1 MRQVLDRVS
10 ADSNMILRAGT
21 VGDGLREYVREAYS
35 FLSNNY
41 SEGDEIFLLGFSR
54 GAFTVRAVAGII
66 ATVGLLT
73 KKGLAYWPE
82 IFRDVMHR
90 RDPRYSPKNPDIP
103 FRNKPNA
110 DNPQYRDELYRRGL
124 SDLNVTVKAIG
135 VWDTVGALGL
145 PRINFLTRV
154 GLQTDQSREMTF
166 YDTKLSN
173 CVENAFQALALD
185 ERRTAFSPAVWE
197 KPANNRTK
205 LRQVWFPGVH
215 SNVGGGYDDQ
225 ELANISLA
233 WMMSQLSPFLDM
245 YSNYIIQQEDENIEY
260 YRSRHKKVRPWSFG
274 KIYNS
279 MGGLYAIG
287 GGTTRTPG
295 AYYAVNPEDGRS
307 TDRPLRDTHEYIH
320 PSVRTRILDR
330 GPGTDDKGDYEPE
343 AMDEWKLV
351 IEYPHG
357 LDARPEVYWKARFAD
372 KNVSSRILPES
383 PLGVVERKLLGLD
396 EDMEQEVLWPKP
408 TRRRDG

>member
-1 MRQVLDRVS
+1 M
-10 ADSNMILRAGT
+10 
-21 VGDGLREYVREAYS
+21 
-35 FLSNNY
+35 
-41 SEGDEIFLLGFSR
+41 
-54 GAFTVRAVAGII
+54 
-66 ATVGLLT
+66 
-73 KKGLAYWPE
+73 
-82 IFRDVMHR
+82 
-90 RDPRYSPKNPDIP
+90 
-103 FRNKPNA
+103 
-110 DNPQYRDELYRRGL
+110 
-124 SDLNVTVKAIG
+124 
-135 VWDTVGALGL
+135 
-145 PRINFLTRV
+145 
-154 GLQTDQSREMTF
+154 QTDQSREMAF

-185 ERRTAFSPAVWE
+185 ERRTAFGPAVWE

-225 ELANISLA
+225 EIANISLA

-279 MGGLYAIG
+279 MSGIYAIG

-295 AYYAVNPEDGRS
+295 TYYAVNPDSGQV

-343 AMDEWKLV
+343 AMNDWKLV

-357 LDARPEVYWKARFAD
+357 SDARPEIYWKARFPE
-372 KNVSSRILPES
+372 KNVSTRILPES
-383 PLGVVERKLLGLD
+383 PLGAVERKLLALD
-396 EDMEQEVLWPKP
+396 EDMEEQVLWPKP
-408 TRRRDG
+408 TKRRD